1 TMEVLGFFGLEVSGP
16 MVTVALSVVFLALL
30 KWYSTSA
37 FSRLE
42 KLGIRHP
49 KPSPF
54 IGNLAFFRQGFWE
67 SHMELRKQYG
77 PLSGYYLGRRMFIVI
92 SEPDMIEQVLVEK
105 FSNFTNRMATGLEP
119 KPVADSVLFLRDKRW
134 EEVRSVLTTAFSP
147 EKLSELGF
155 SKIQEKIKGPVGAH
169 WVPQRIPLT
178 NLLKLDHGYMNVHN
192 PNHSFCM
199 TPLISQACDVLLT
212 HLEHHAQSGE
222 AFDIQRIYCCYT
234 TDVVAS
240 VAFGTEVDSQEA
252 PEHPFVEHCRRF
264 FASSIPKPL
273 LVLLLSFP
281 SIMVPLARIL
291 PNKNRDEL
299 NGFFNKLIRNVIA
312 LRDQQAA
319 EERRRDFLQMVQ
331 DVRHSAATVG
341 MENFDI
347 VRQVFSATKC
357 PANASRRHPPRP
369 LSKPLSVDEVV
380 GQAFIFLIAGYEIV
394 TNTLS
399 FATYLLATNPECQ
412 EKLLEEVDRFSKK
425 HPAPEY
431 CSLQEGLPYLDMVI
445 KETLRMYPPA
455 FRFTRVAAQDC
466 EVLGQRIPAGAVLE
480 TAVGALHYNPEHWPN
495 PENFNPERFTAEAQQ
510 RQQPYT
516 YLPFGAGPRSCLGV
530 RLGLLE
536 LKLTLLHVLRKFR
549 FEACPET
556 QVPLQLESKSAL
568 GPKNGVYIRI
578 VSR

>member
-1 TMEVLGFFGLEVSGP
+1 MEVLGFFRLEVSGP

-147 EKLSELGF
+147 EKLSE
-155 SKIQEKIKGPVGAH
+155 
-169 WVPQRIPLT
+169 
-178 NLLKLDHGYMNVHN
+178 
-192 PNHSFCM
+192 M

-516 YLPFGAGPRSCLGV
+516 SAAPGTGVPTAPQLPTPRAFHPPHLLPAQAASLSGMPSLPLPHPQSNPILRIQIGVPSDPEVAPEKSCTQGV
-530 RLGLLE
+530 S
-536 LKLTLLHVLRKFR
+536 H
-549 FEACPET
+549 
-556 QVPLQLESKSAL
+556 S
-568 GPKNGVYIRI
+568 
-578 VSR
+578 

>member
-1 TMEVLGFFGLEVSGP
+1 

-147 EKLSELGF
+147 EKLSE
-155 SKIQEKIKGPVGAH
+155 
-169 WVPQRIPLT
+169 
-178 NLLKLDHGYMNVHN
+178 VHESHRN
-192 PNHSFCM
+192 DNRFR
-199 TPLISQACDVLLT
+199 
-212 HLEHHAQSGE
+212 
-222 AFDIQRIYCCYT
+222 RIYCCYT

-510 RQQPYT
+510 RRRPYT